1 MPRHHMPRTPTL
13 IGSLLAR
20 ARRGHA
26 ERLAHQ
32 RLHALDDHLLRDM
45 GLERASIDRALRDG
59 RP

>member
-1 MPRHHMPRTPTL
+1 MPRRHVTRTPSL

-20 ARRGHA
+20 ARRRHA
-26 ERLAHQ
+26 DRLAHQ

-45 GLERASIDRALRDG
+45 GLERASIDRALREG